1 MLLASQQCVTQ
12 HSLHDLHPVPGLPT
26 DLLPTTGDVQLY
38 PDPAT
43 CATKVPILY
52 ADCEGLIGGDGLP
65 RALEHTRRPR
75 GGDGIKS
82 ILWAESAEG
91 GLRGRPQIIAHIFPK
106 LLYTFCDVVVFV
118 MKEIRY
124 VMPSYKCQRSWESLL
139 TGYTRTM
146 ESIAADLLVPW
157 AERAM
162 EKSLNQAAK
171 PHIIVVVNTVDI
183 DFEESGWDTD
193 VVTSQHLERLD
204 ELSISNNR
212 ALKKI
217 ARTIAARG
225 GPHHDSIGGLL
236 RYHYTSVTVVRLPR
250 APYFGRMKK
259 QVGQLYR
266 AIETAAAESY
276 REKSRL
282 GVAVPADGI
291 QRLFSAAVHQFSDNL
306 DEPFDLLA
314 EAWRGIR
321 ELKGMVGGL
330 LHFICTFRR
339 ASKRGPDAT
348 NAVKLLT
355 ALAPVFSSCLLLDA
369 ERHNLL
375 GMSPPTRPS
384 PRTQVANT
392 SFGVVT

>member
-1 MLLASQQCVTQ
+1 MSC
-12 HSLHDLHPVPGLPT
+12 HP
-26 DLLPTTGDVQLY
+26 
-38 PDPAT
+38 T
-43 CATKVPILY
+43 CAS
-52 ADCEGLIGGDGLP
+52 
-65 RALEHTRRPR
+65 R
-75 GGDGIKS
+75 
-82 ILWAESAEG
+82 
-91 GLRGRPQIIAHIFPK
+91 
-106 LLYTFCDVVVFV
+106 
-118 MKEIRY
+118 
-124 VMPSYKCQRSWESLL
+124 ESLL
-139 TGYTRTM
+139 TEYTRTM

-183 DFEESGWDTD
+183 DLEESGWDTD

-204 ELSISNNR
+204 KLSISNNR

-217 ARTIAARG
+217 ARMIAAQTRCG
-225 GPHHDSIGGLL
+225 CAHLWDTTFVISGL
-236 RYHYTSVTVVRLPR
+236 
-250 APYFGRMKK
+250 
-259 QVGQLYR
+259 
-266 AIETAAAESY
+266 
-276 REKSRL
+276 
-282 GVAVPADGI
+282 
-291 QRLFSAAVHQFSDNL
+291 HQFSDNL

-375 GMSPPTRPS
+375 GMSPPARSSTKR
-384 PRTQVANT
+384 QVANT
-392 SFGVVT
+392 SSGVVR